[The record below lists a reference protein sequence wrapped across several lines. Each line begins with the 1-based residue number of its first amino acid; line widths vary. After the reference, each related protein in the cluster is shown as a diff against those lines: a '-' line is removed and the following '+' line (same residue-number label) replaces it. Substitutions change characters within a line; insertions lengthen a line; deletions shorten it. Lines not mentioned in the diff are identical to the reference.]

1 MRRADRLFRIVQ
13 FLRMG
18 RLLTAE
24 KLAEKLQVSQRTI
37 YRDIQDLQ
45 LAGTPIEGEAGVGY
59 TLRRDMDLPPLMFT
73 RGELTALV
81 LGARLVRA
89 WGGAE
94 NVLGADQAL
103 QRIEAVLPPDLQTEF
118 DSILLYA
125 PGYRM
130 KQHLRERLDSLH
142 GACKARHAIT
152 FDYTRED
159 GEQSHRTVLPLA
171 LTFWSGVWTLT
182 SWCELRDD
190 FREFRLDRM
199 AEVAVL
205 ERIFV
210 PKKGQRLE
218 DYLKKMEAAAAER
231 KRLIAAGVISAP
243 EGSACISS
251 PAPAS
256 HRASTPLAST
266 GSTAP
271 TGSKSAL
278 LDWPVR

>member
-13 FLRMG
+13 FLRLG

-45 LAGTPIEGEAGVGY
+45 LSGTPIEGEAGVGY

-103 QRIEAVLPPDLQTEF
+103 QRIEAVLPPDLQNEF

-142 GACKARHAIT
+142 GACKTRHAVT
-152 FDYTRED
+152 FHYTRED
-159 GEQSHRTVLPLA
+159 GEQSNRTVRPLA

-182 SWCELRDD
+182 AWCEMRDD

-205 ERIFV
+205 ERIFI
-210 PKKGQRLE
+210 PKRGQRLE

-231 KRLIAAGVISAP
+231 KRLIAIGAIAA

-251 PAPAS
+251 PTPTS
-256 HRASTPLAST
+256 HRAV
-266 GSTAP
+266 G
-271 TGSKSAL
+271 
-278 LDWPVR
+278 

>member
-1 MRRADRLFRIVQ
+1 MRRADRLVRIVQ
-13 FLRMG
+13 FLRLG

-24 KLAEKLQVSQRTI
+24 KLAEKLQVTQRTI
-37 YRDIQDLQ
+37 NRDIQDLQ

-142 GACKARHAIT
+142 GACKTKHTVT
-152 FDYTRED
+152 FHYTRED
-159 GEQSHRTVLPLA
+159 GEQSQRTVRPLA

-205 ERIFV
+205 ERIFI

-218 DYLKKMEAAAAER
+218 DYLKKMEAAAER
-231 KRLIAAGVISAP
+231 KRLMAIGAIAT

-251 PAPAS
+251 PTPAS
-256 HRASTPLAST
+256 HRAV
-266 GSTAP
+266 G
-271 TGSKSAL
+271 
-278 LDWPVR
+278 